1 MANIS
6 KIRGFIPTGGLAG
19 ASMSGNARIYAVPT
33 SNTTQSF
40 AVGDAVML
48 ATSAST
54 VGGDA
59 NGIQYVMPWD
69 GVATTTSL
77 PVGLIVGIQTA
88 DPLPSLVGTS
98 LSLEQTYIN
107 PGTRSSV
114 RYVYVDDNPLCIFE
128 GQIDTVAAATIGQN
142 CAATVAATTVHT
154 PSAPF
159 SATYLSGV
167 ASTATLPIHILGLVQ
182 RPDNALGAYAK
193 VLCKWNYHAY
203 GPIATASGSIANLL
217 TP

>member
-1 MANIS
+1 MANVS
-6 KIRGFIPTGGLAG
+6 KIRGFTPVGGLAG
-19 ASMSGNARIYAVPT
+19 ASMSGNARMYAIPV
-33 SNTTQSF
+33 SNTTQGF
-40 AVGDAVML
+40 AIGDAVML

-54 VGGDA
+54 VGGDP

-69 GVATTTSL
+69 GVATTTSV
-77 PVGLIVGIQTA
+77 PVGIIVGIQTA
-88 DPLPSLVGTS
+88 DPGVSLVGTA

-107 PGTRSSV
+107 PGTRANV
-114 RYVYVDDNPLCIFE
+114 RYIWVDDNPLCIFE

-142 CAATVAATTVHT
+142 CAATVAPTTVHT
-154 PSAPF
+154 PATPF
-159 SATYLSGV
+159 SAMYLSGI
-167 ASTATLPIHILGLVQ
+167 ASTATLPIHVLGLVQ